1 MKKFLSLAMLVG
13 SVLAA
18 SSLFALDAKM
28 VGGSTMNPSKDI
40 VVNATA
46 SADHTTLV
54 TAVKAA
60 GLVETLKG
68 KGPFTVFAPSNEAFE
83 KLPAG
88 TVESLMK
95 PENKAELTKVL
106 KYHVIAGKF
115 DVKDLEKKIKEGNGT
130 AKLTTVEGETLTITS
145 KDGKVL
151 IQGVKGDPSTVTI
164 ADLYQSNGI
173 IHVVDT
179 VVLPN

>member
-1 MKKFLSLAMLVG
+1 MKKFLSTAMLVG

-18 SSLFALDAKM
+18 SSLVALDAKM
-28 VGGSTMNPSKDI
+28 VGGSSMNPSKDI

-54 TAVKAA
+54 SALKAA

-88 TVESLMK
+88 TVDSLMK
-95 PENKAELTKVL
+95 PENKAALIKVL
-106 KYHVIAGKF
+106 EYHVIAGKL
-115 DVKDLEKKIKEGNGT
+115 DVKDLETKIKEGNGT
-130 AKLTTVEGETLTITS
+130 AKLTTVEGETLTLTL
-145 KDGKVL
+145 KDGKL
-151 IQGVKGDPSTVTI
+151 MIQGVKGNPSMVTI
-164 ADLYQSNGI
+164 ADVFQSNGV